1 MALKVALKPGERML
15 IGGAVIKNGSRQA
28 AELIVENNVPVL
40 REKDI
45 LSEKKANTPCSRIY
59 FIIQLMYIDREN
71 LATHHESYWKLVRP
85 LLQVAP
91 RLTGLIDHINE
102 NIVNGK
108 YYQALKLAAEL
119 IAYEKEITGNVQ

>member
-1 MALKVALKPGERML
+1 MSLKIALKPDERML

-45 LSEKKANTPCSRIY
+45 LSKKEAKTPCSRIY

-71 LATHHESYWKLVRP
+71 LATHHESYWKQVRP

-91 RLTGLIDHINE
+91 RLIGLIDHINE

-119 IAYEKEITGNVQ
+119 IAYEKEITGNV